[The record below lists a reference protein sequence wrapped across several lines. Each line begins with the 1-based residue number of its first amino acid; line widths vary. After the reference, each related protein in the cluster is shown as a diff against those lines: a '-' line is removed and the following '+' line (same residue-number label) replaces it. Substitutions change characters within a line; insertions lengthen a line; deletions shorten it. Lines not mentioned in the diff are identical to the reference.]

1 MESQRTKFDH
11 ERKWVSQEKKQPLDI
26 VKSSVE
32 DRPVIRFRII
42 KTTYW
47 EGKHLPDERTIM
59 DRSLKAKY
67 SCGAIWLVLDILERD
82 DNVQDV
88 RIKASRP
95 IEGAQKL

>member
-11 ERKWVSQEKKQPLDI
+11 KRKSISQEKKQPLFI

-42 KTTYW
+42 KITSW
-47 EGKHLPDERTIM
+47 EEKYLPDERMII
-59 DRSLKAKY
+59 DRSLKAKHN
-67 SCGAIWLVLDILERD
+67 CRAIWSVLDILERD
-82 DNVQDV
+82 DNVQV
-88 RIKASRP
+88 VQIKASRP